1 MVHNVIILILLI
13 VVLIFFIGLIIF
25 IDTYCI
31 QYLCTAPTVTNKE
44 KAKKIAGLAQIRK
57 IRDRHIQNVK

>member
-31 QYLCTAPTVTNKE
+31 QYLCTAPNVTNEE
-44 KAKKIAGLAQIRK
+44 KAKKIFGLSKMRK
-57 IRDRHIQNVK
+57 IRDYHLQNVK

>member
-25 IDTYCI
+25 IDYYCI
-31 QYLCTAPTVTNKE
+31 QYLCTAKPLTNKE

-57 IRDRHIQNVK
+57 IRARHIQNVK